1 MKKRHSNDPTDQQ
14 ILSTLNEAKS
24 NMHVLSEQIAAN
36 PKLYESENPSHV
48 YYHTTANPTLDKSI
62 KK

>member
-1 MKKRHSNDPTDQQ
+1 
-14 ILSTLNEAKS
+14 
-24 NMHVLSEQIAAN
+24 MHVLSEQIAAN